1 MIKMKRNRIL
11 FCTAIILLGSFI
23 SSCRTTRTFKMD
35 NSQNPLYY
43 HDAFWVARIKPEGA
57 PAKITVINDMYID
70 TVTNRVTVY
79 AQSKIGGK
87 IVSPPQVGPGK
98 CIETKN
104 DTLCFHPN
112 AVYLNGSGAELDS
125 ADGNGAWW
133 VKHSWVLGGEGYQNW
148 ELKPKKNYGDGKY
161 VEGILLEDGL
171 TMKIGIKEDSIFNN
185 FNLRMPIL
193 DKYSGQVNYQVVRY
207 ESSDKTGSIPEEKFK
222 LIWKCKKRKSPFD
235 NSIRT
240 CPRLTEQ

>member
-193 DKYSGQVNYQVVRY
+193 DKYSGQVNYQIVRY

>member
-1 MIKMKRNRIL
+1 MKRNRIL

-43 HDAFWVARIKPEGA
+43 HDAFWVAKIKPEGA

>member
-1 MIKMKRNRIL
+1 MKRNRIL

-112 AVYLNGSGAELDS
+112 AVYLNGSGVELDS

-148 ELKPKKNYGDGKY
+148 ELKPKKNYGDGNY

-207 ESSDKTGSIPEEKFK
+207 ESSDKTGSMPEEKFK

>member
-11 FCTAIILLGSFI
+11 FCTAIILLGGFI

-148 ELKPKKNYGDGKY
+148 ELKPKKNYGDGNY

-207 ESSDKTGSIPEEKFK
+207 ESSDKTGSMPEEKFK